1 MRRGPCTLLCAEPL
15 GPWRTARA
23 TTRRTGVD
31 GARPVQARAD
41 HPRDRQILACDSLN
55 AHAYASLYR
64 ALPPAEARRL
74 ARRVQRVLTPRHDRW
89 LHRAEPELSV
99 LTRQAL
105 TPRRPR
111 FTRRSARRRR
121 SATRSQKDSTTR
133 YFRSP

>member
-1 MRRGPCTLLCAEPL
+1 MDM
-15 GPWRTARA
+15 
-23 TTRRTGVD
+23 D

-41 HPRDRQILACDSLN
+41 HPRDRQTERQILACDPLN

-64 ALPPAEARRL
+64 AFPPAETRRL
-74 ARRVQRVLTPRHDRW
+74 AWRVQRVFTPRHGRW
-89 LHRAEPELSV
+89 LHRAESELSG
-99 LTRQAL
+99 LARQAL

-133 YFRSP
+133 YLRSP